1 MKSST
6 FLTLVLLSA
15 PMFGQQASVSKAQIS
30 IPADPVH
37 QKSLDAYL
45 GSLDL
50 SDNVPGCPILAL

>member
-1 MKSST
+1 
-6 FLTLVLLSA
+6 
-15 PMFGQQASVSKAQIS
+15 MFGQQASVSKAQIS